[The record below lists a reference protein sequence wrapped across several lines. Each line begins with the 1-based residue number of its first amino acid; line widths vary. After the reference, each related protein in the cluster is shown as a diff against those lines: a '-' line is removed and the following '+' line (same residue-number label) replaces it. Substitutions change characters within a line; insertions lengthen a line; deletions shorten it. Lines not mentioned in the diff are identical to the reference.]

1 MDDMDL
7 EMEEMPEEETGD
19 ERQNRTFIIL
29 VAIMGGL
36 LLIGIVAF
44 CIWVIVVG
52 KNMLTGGEALTGP
65 TVTPTIE
72 LVITPPEA
80 VPTTVEA
87 TEMPTEAPTEAP
99 TEMPAVATTAPTTA
113 PPATVA
119 RPPSTPA
126 GAPAATP
133 TTGAVQPVQQPTP
146 VPPTATPPGEI
157 TTPAPTGLGGF
168 TLIVLAAGLLFLL
181 FITRRLRVAANR

>member
-1 MDDMDL
+1 MDDIDL
-7 EMEEMPEEETGD
+7 EMEDVAEEETGD

-44 CIWVIVVG
+44 CVWVLVVG
-52 KNMLTGGEALTGP
+52 RNMLAGGQALPSPTDTP
-65 TVTPTIE
+65 TVAMETP
-72 LVITPPEA
+72 VV
-80 VPTTVEA
+80 VPTTVA
-87 TEMPTEAPTEAP
+87 PTMPPPTEPPTTAPTAR
-99 TEMPAVATTAPTTA
+99 PTTA
-113 PPATVA
+113 PPATAV

-146 VPPTATPPGEI
+146 LPPTATQPGV

-168 TLIVLAAGLLFLL
+168 ALVILAAGLLFLL
-181 FITRRLRVAANR
+181 FLTRRLRTAASP